1 MEFEDKQKWSQEERQ
16 LFGSLIDVLQNN
28 YKEYERYFP
37 NRSYTQIKSQ
47 YHNFRNKIARARERV
62 LA

>member
-37 NRSYTQIKSQ
+37 NRSYTQIKS
-47 YHNFRNKIARARERV
+47 
-62 LA
+62 